1 MLCLLQVDY
10 VGHPLHYFLMQDP
23 ALSTKDRVHDAMNEV
38 GPVITLGAFTTL
50 VGIVPLVF
58 GSCVMYRNF
67 FVMVFAI
74 VVYGAAYGLMFLPAV
89 ISFQGQEYDTQ
100 AKKRKEVADP
110 SRLVQ
115 IADVYVA
122 QPLNKPEPMFYAMPT
137 ANNIGNS
144 GNNNNTGNPGAPP
157 GSSPLKPT
165 KSGVESL
172 MIRTSNLTAADRLGS
187 GLLDTP
193 PQDDSPES
201 PTRHTPFSRVPALS
215 SKSSGIGS
223 ARRGA
228 GQESSS
234 SSTRHVEL
242 QSVVRRL

>member
-1 MLCLLQVDY
+1 
-10 VGHPLHYFLMQDP
+10 MQDP

-74 VVYGAAYGLMFLPAV
+74 VVYGAAYGLMFLPAA

-122 QPLNKPEPMFYAMPT
+122 QPLNKPETMFYTMPT
-137 ANNIGNS
+137 VNNIGSS
-144 GNNNNTGNPGAPP
+144 GNNTAGNPGAPP
-157 GSSPLKPT
+157 NTSPLKPT
-165 KSGVESL
+165 KSGVEAL
-172 MIRTSNLTAADRLGS
+172 MIRTSNLTAADRLGA
-187 GLLDTP
+187 GMLDTP
-193 PQDDSPES
+193 PQDDSPDS

-223 ARRGA
+223 ARRGMGA
-228 GQESSS
+228 ESNNSS
-234 SSTRHVEL
+234 NRQVEL